1 MHMDADALI
10 WSLVCRKPTE
20 NRLAPRNTGVIP
32 QNGGKDFLGQRYT
45 PNPLDNFGAYLVFRH
60 ITTRH
65 PSCLLLPLLP
75 PLLPPL
81 GSPRRPTNQCGDP
94 TVRRPPAGRGSIP
107 HLPKQNARSGQYVFG
122 NWLIFG
128 SSVFFASEWGSHLC
142 GYGGVVFSCEH
153 TQSTPYWKDSIK
165 LLKFDSLLKWRFYWN
180 ISITLLE
187 FISII
192 LLVYFNKDLI
202 EIHINFNKALIE
214 IHIYFNKLA

>member
-1 MHMDADALI
+1 MFARPRFFNCNRSQPSATVGERSRWGHYGRAYGESCKSGSFSRFETSR
-10 WSLVCRKPTE
+10 SLVSRGRRGTSWHSNMFHNIIAGRKAGAIILL
-20 NRLAPRNTGVIP
+20 NRL
-32 QNGGKDFLGQRYT
+32 QKMSC
-45 PNPLDNFGAYLVFRH
+45 VFRGKRSTLQTS
-60 ITTRH
+60 ILILRGRH
-65 PSCLLLPLLP
+65 ST
-75 PLLPPL
+75 
-81 GSPRRPTNQCGDP
+81 SD
-94 TVRRPPAGRGSIP
+94 
-107 HLPKQNARSGQYVFG
+107 
-122 NWLIFG
+122 
-128 SSVFFASEWGSHLC
+128 ASRCMSLA
-142 GYGGVVFSCEH
+142 

>member
-1 MHMDADALI
+1 MLI

-20 NRLAPRNTGVIP
+20 NGLAPRNTGVIP
-32 QNGGKDFLGQRYT
+32 QNGGQDFLGQRYT
-45 PNPLDNFGAYLVFRH
+45 PNPPDNFGAYLVFRH

-94 TVRRPPAGRGSIP
+94 TVRRPPAGTGSIP

-122 NWLIFG
+122 NNWFIFG
-128 SSVFFASEWGSHLC
+128 SSVFFASEWGSHRC

-153 TQSTPYWKDSIK
+153 CIYWSGRVKDARGPMQALPSKIHAATSAGTTPGYKVKKDVQQPLQTKSAHVSM
-165 LLKFDSLLKWRFYWN
+165 LALTCEDASSRRSWN
-180 ISITLLE
+180 VSR
-187 FISII
+187 
-192 LLVYFNKDLI
+192 
-202 EIHINFNKALIE
+202 
-214 IHIYFNKLA
+214 